1 MPELYNANNSPSPS
15 NGKRR
20 MSTDYSQVMR
30 DFPKTH
36 NPFTAF
42 MVRPPMVNFG
52 LKEENEKILMVL
64 RRHFITNI
72 RWIIFVLLMVLSPMI
87 ISFFPLVP
95 ILPEKFSAATWI
107 LWYLLAF
114 GIALN
119 GILSWYYNTY
129 IITDERIIDVDFINL
144 IYKNVSFAKI
154 DNIEDV
160 TTQMG
165 GALRNVLN
173 FGTIRVQTA
182 AEKTEFEFEDVP
194 HPQEVSKLINELIL
208 EEEREELEGRVS

>member
-1 MPELYNANNSPSPS
+1 MPELYNAEKSPTQTVFP
-15 NGKRR
+15 RR
-20 MSTDYSQVMR
+20 HSTEYSQVMR

-42 MVRPPMVNFG
+42 MIRPPMVNFG
-52 LKEENEKILMVL
+52 IREENEKILMVL
-64 RRHFITNI
+64 RRHFITNT
-72 RWIIFVLLMVLSPMI
+72 RWILFVLLMLLAPLIVT
-87 ISFFPLVP
+87 FFPLVP
-95 ILPEKFSAATWI
+95 ILPEKFSAATWT

-114 GIALN
+114 GIGLN
-119 GILSWYYNTY
+119 GLLSWYYNTY

-194 HPQEVSKLINELIL
+194 HPQEVSKLINELMI
-208 EEEREELEGRVS
+208 EEEQEQLEGRVS